1 MAQSDRSLSIQDQF
15 TRKSTTNS
23 YSMILPAWMG
33 VDGNNAHIPHY
44 GDSRRDT
51 FLSEFWKTDPILA
64 GALNTLVKRMKST
77 GYSIEGGRNN
87 TIKWARKLQAANDG
101 RGWQDFITRW
111 VQDYT
116 TTDLGAIIEIGS
128 DNEDNP
134 QAIFNLDSIQC
145 APFPDHEFPIVYAQP
160 NTGKLIKL
168 PRRNVIHLSD
178 MTSPRERMLGR
189 GYCAVSRLI
198 RSAEAISAIYDYEMQ
213 KLGKLPPLAVAS
225 ITGIGKDQFFDQ
237 WNQYLEQRKQTG
249 LNIYTGIFWIGGDD
263 PNVPIEI
270 NLTDLASLPD
280 QFDRNAMLESWVKTI
295 ALNLG
300 VDVGELWLI
309 QHVGATKGSQTVQHQ
324 KALGK
329 GTGEIHAMIEMAL
342 NVRILP
348 ADVTFTFDF
357 QDDEQD
363 KMKAEIM
370 LTKINN
376 LIALYTQSS
385 RGPATAGGI
394 EAPFGRSGSG
404 NVSGTQTKAAG
415 PSAAT
420 TTPPANVADMTPPLI
435 TRDQAI
441 ELGTTWGIFP
451 PGFFGQEVMTIA
463 GMILKDLGM
472 DNEDDHIIV
481 THDMKVYRPNL
492 DHRRKQH
499 SETAKLFLSRL
510 RETNMEEMLQGRE
523 KDAIEYLADM

>member
-1 MAQSDRSLSIQDQF
+1 MAQSDRSLSIQEQF
-15 TRKSTTNS
+15 THRPEMNS
-23 YSMILPAWMG
+23 YSMILPSWMG
-33 VDGNNAHIPHY
+33 INGNSSGIPGY
-44 GDSRRDT
+44 GDSRRDG

-64 GALNTLVKRMKST
+64 GAINTLVKRMKAT
-77 GYSIEGGRNN
+77 GYTIEGGRNN

-101 RGWQDFITRW
+101 RGWQDFMTRW
-111 VQDYT
+111 VQDYVS
-116 TTDLGAIIEIGS
+116 TDLGAIIEIGT
-128 DNEDNP
+128 DADDNP
-134 QAIFNLDSIQC
+134 QAIYNIDSVQC
-145 APFPDHEFPIVYAQP
+145 APFPDHQFPLVYAQP
-160 NTGKLIKL
+160 FSGKVLKL

-225 ITGIGKDQFFDQ
+225 ITGVAKEQFFDQ
-237 WNQYLEQRKQTG
+237 WNQYLEQRKQQG
-249 LNIYTGIFWIGGDD
+249 NNVYTGIFWIGGDD
-263 PNVPIEI
+263 PNVPIKI
-270 NLTDLASLPD
+270 DLTDLASLPD

-329 GTGEIHAMIEMAL
+329 GTGEIHAMLEMAL

-363 KMKAEIM
+363 QLRAEIM

-376 LIALYTQSS
+376 LMALYTQSS
-385 RGPATAGGI
+385 RGPATSGGI
-394 EAPFGRSGSG
+394 EAPFGRSGA
-404 NVSGTQTKAAG
+404 GTQGTG
-415 PSAAT
+415 DTAT
-420 TTPPANVADMTPPLI
+420 TTPPANLADQTPPLI
-435 TRDQAI
+435 SRDQAI
-441 ELGTTWGIFP
+441 DLGTSWGIFP

-463 GMILKDLGM
+463 GMILKDLGY
-472 DNEDDHIIV
+472 DDPEDHVVV

-492 DHRRKQH
+492 EFRRKQH
-499 SETAKLFLSRL
+499 SDVAKLFLARLDETNNTNLL
-510 RETNMEEMLQGRE
+510 REKER
-523 KDAIEYLADM
+523 DALEYLADM